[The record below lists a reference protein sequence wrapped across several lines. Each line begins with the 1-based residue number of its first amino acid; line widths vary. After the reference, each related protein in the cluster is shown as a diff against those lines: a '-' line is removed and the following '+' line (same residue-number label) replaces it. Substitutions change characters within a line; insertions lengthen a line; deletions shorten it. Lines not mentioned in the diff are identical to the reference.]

1 MISWVNQ
8 RFLMGHVPCRKLLP
22 SLVNIEKMMENHHA
36 ISVDNI
42 FHGYV
47 TNYQRVD
54 IIKSH

>member
-1 MISWVNQ
+1 
-8 RFLMGHVPCRKLLP
+8 MGHVPCRKLLP

-54 IIKSH
+54 IIKSIKSH